1 MPLGNVIF
9 TDEARPVVGIQ
20 AMEIEMTQK
29 SPKMGG
35 VSVGVGVGARDME
48 ELDASNQRHFR

>member
-1 MPLGNVIF
+1 
-9 TDEARPVVGIQ
+9 
-20 AMEIEMTQK
+20 METEMTRK

-35 VSVGVGVGARDME
+35 VSVGVGVGAKDVE